1 MNHGSAI
8 WDKILVVQ
16 TSFLGDTVLTLP
28 LLSEIKRRFPH
39 SKLSFLCTPVGQEL
53 LADYPVVD
61 EIIVDDKKNADRGW
75 AGLWRQAKLLRSKR
89 FALALCPHKS
99 FRSGLLLFLA
109 RIPLRVG
116 FAQSKSSFLFHVRV
130 KRNVA
135 RHDVE
140 RNLSILEGL
149 GISTAECERVLDLPI
164 RVEVRE
170 RVITQ
175 FRSLGVDPSKM
186 LFGLHPG
193 SVWATKRWSAEGFAQ
208 LIRLLKAK
216 YPCEIL
222 LFGGPAD
229 SEAISKIQK
238 LCGGC
243 GVSLAHKIRL
253 RDLPAALGLCRVLI
267 TNDSGP
273 MHLAVAEGVPVI
285 AIFCATTPAL
295 GFYPYSS
302 KAIVLEKHLSCRPC
316 SPHGGRRCPLG
327 TEDCIHL
334 IGSEPVFQAVERLL
348 DLAVPADLETTNRFL
363 PQFVSV

>member
-8 WDKILVVQ
+8 WDRILVVQ

-28 LLSEIKRRFPH
+28 LLSEIKRRFPRSH
-39 SKLSFLCTPVGQEL
+39 LSLLCTPLGQEL
-53 LADYPVVD
+53 LSDHPAVD
-61 EIIVDDKKNADRGW
+61 EIIVDNKKKTDRGW
-75 AGLWRQAKLLRSKR
+75 IGLWRQAKLLRSKR

-109 RIPLRVG
+109 RIPFRVG
-116 FAQSKSSFLFHVRV
+116 FAESKSSFLFHVRV
-130 KRNVA
+130 KRNIE

-149 GISTAECERVLDLPI
+149 GIPIKECGGLLDLP
-164 RVEVRE
+164 VRAEAREKVME
-170 RVITQ
+170 R

-186 LFGLHPG
+186 LVGLHPG
-193 SVWATKRWSAEGFAQ
+193 SVWPTKRWSPAGFAR
-208 LIRLLKAK
+208 LIQMLKEK

-222 LFGGPAD
+222 LFGGPED
-229 SEAISKIQK
+229 GDTIGKIQK

-243 GVSLAHKIRL
+243 GVSLVDRIAL
-253 RDLPAALGLCRVLI
+253 RELPAALGLCRVLVS
-267 TNDSGP
+267 NDSGP
-273 MHLAVAEGVPVI
+273 MHIAVAEGVPVI

-302 KAIVLEKHLSCRPC
+302 KAIVLEKNLPCRPC

-334 IGSEPVFQAVERLL
+334 ISPEPVFQAVERLL
-348 DLAVPADLETTNRFL
+348 EPRVPADLEAKNRFL